1 MMNGG
6 LTGLHLPGL
15 GLTLRGLISLRKS
28 HSSCPDLSEIENYS
42 PSASTGCWS
51 GPAAALSAGP
61 DQCILRGNR
70 VTLCCVTKGSM
81 LPTVP
86 GSVRCSRSRSRA
98 PLLWTTFALR
108 WKTLPGSVLTWKL
121 SQKPLFLALANSMQ

>member
-15 GLTLRGLISLRKS
+15 DLTLRGLISLRKS

-86 GSVRCSRSRSRA
+86 GSVRCSRSCVL
-98 PLLWTTFALR
+98 LLWTTFALR
-108 WKTLPGSVLTWKL
+108 WERLLGSVLTWKL
-121 SQKPLFLALANSMQ
+121 SKKPLFLALANSM